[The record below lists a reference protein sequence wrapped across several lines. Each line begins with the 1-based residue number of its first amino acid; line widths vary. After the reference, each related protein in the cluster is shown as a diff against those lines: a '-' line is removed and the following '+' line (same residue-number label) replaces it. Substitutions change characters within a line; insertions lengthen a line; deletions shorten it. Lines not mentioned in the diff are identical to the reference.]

1 MCMKSKYGP
10 GGEFDPD
17 WLALLLGLFIQSL
30 TFHPLRRRPPT
41 GGPPPPPEPPGPDV
55 QPPHDEPMPAR
66 SGWRPI
72 NQTKGRKRK
81 KQETGPVPGPIP
93 GPIPGPTGPP
103 EPRHAG
109 PPPDLRQQVTG
120 SWATWQ
126 RQYFIII
133 VQLRN

>member
-1 MCMKSKYGP
+1 
-10 GGEFDPD
+10 
-17 WLALLLGLFIQSL
+17 
-30 TFHPLRRRPPT
+30 
-41 GGPPPPPEPPGPDV
+41 
-55 QPPHDEPMPAR
+55 MPAR

-81 KQETGPVPGPIP
+81 KQEGPLPGPIP
-93 GPIPGPTGPP
+93 GPIHGPTGAP

-126 RQYFIII
+126 RQYF
-133 VQLRN
+133 LLLTRNFEVNIKVTADPALVPTPPSIEPTLLVPPQGSPGLFGPRSQRSSFMAQG